1 MQNKELKTKI
11 IKFSLQ
17 SAEAQ
22 KVSLFGEFNNWN
34 PDADPMQ
41 RDEKGTW
48 TLTKMFSSGNKKY
61 KFWILEQHRRS
72 HLIRHVKSDEFTSH
86 LKNFSKIIEQPSRTK
101 KSSRY
106 GIRSEQPI
114 S

>member
-1 MQNKELKTKI
+1 MQNKELKLKTKI

-17 SAEAQ
+17 SVEAQ
-22 KVSLFGEFNNWN
+22 KVSLFGEFNNWS

-48 TLTKMFSSGNKKY
+48 IITKMFSSGNKKY
-61 KFWILEQHRRS
+61 KFWILEQHRQS

-86 LKNFSKIIEQPSRTK
+86 LKKFQ
-101 KSSRY
+101 
-106 GIRSEQPI
+106 
-114 S
+114 